1 MELSGPIWVERFPTS
16 TDVEDLEPEFRDCVR
31 RFLDVLYDA
40 GAEVTI
46 TATRR
51 PRERA
56 YLMHYAWNIARRR
69 IMPSQVP
76 AFEPVLPD
84 APRIDIDWLHV
95 DRRGRPSHSR
105 SCAAA
110 RKMMHGYDIV
120 DLGVP
125 PSLSSLH
132 IDGLAID
139 MVIAWVGELAIETA
153 SGRRLT
159 IQSKPRS
166 GINAELMQVGAGY
179 GVVHLAA
186 AEADPPHWSV
196 NGR

>member
-16 TDVEDLEPEFRDCVR
+16 TDVEDLEPRFRDCVQ
-31 RFLDVLYDA
+31 RFLVALHDA

-69 IMPSQVP
+69 IAPAQVP
-76 AFEPVLPD
+76 AFEPIMSD
-84 APRIDIDWLHV
+84 GPRIDIDWLHV
-95 DRRGRPSHSR
+95 DRRGRPSHPR

-110 RKMMHGYDIV
+110 RQMVHGYDIV

-139 MVIAWVGELAIETA
+139 MVIAWEGELAIETA
-153 SGRRLT
+153 SGRRLA
-159 IQSKPRS
+159 IRSGPRS

>member
-16 TDVEDLEPEFRDCVR
+16 TDVEDLEPGFGDCVR
-31 RFLDVLYDA
+31 RFLDALYDA
-40 GAEVTI
+40 GVQVTI

-56 YLMHYAWNIARRR
+56 YLMHYAWSVARRR
-69 IMPSQVP
+69 VVPHQVP
-76 AFEPVLPD
+76 AFEPAVPEG
-84 APRIDIDWLHV
+84 ARINIDWLHL
-95 DRRGRPSHSR
+95 DRRGRPSRSK

-110 RKMMHGYDIV
+110 RQMVHGYDIV

-139 MVIAWVGELAIETA
+139 MVIAWDGELAIETA
-153 SGRRLT
+153 SGRKVKIR
-159 IQSKPRS
+159 SRPRS
-166 GINAELMQVGAGY
+166 GINAELMQVGADY